1 MSSLGSNT
9 STYQFSDS
17 QANVIGAPVGA
28 NMFGEIDQVFSRDNA
43 STKAHYG
50 TSTVDA
56 ISYDAANRQFFNDT
70 MELGV
75 DCGRINTAAGRP
87 DVAGGGCYPASI
99 SAQKASKEMDPA
111 YNSYGPSAEQIV
123 LAQGDV
129 RYAPSRF
136 ADQNNFMGPSISDDS
151 FQPRL
156 MGTRDVAPSGCATS
170 MIDQTLGNIS
180 SCALADDP
188 LPYPSETDP
197 RVGYGVD
204 SPHTEYWTPLEDV
217 GSMAMAGCEVM
228 TGDDLAASMCN
239 IDSVQGGLPAQVPP
253 AYKAPPAR
261 PGAAQM
267 RAGVQRRPGAKRPV
281 RARASPQKKIIK
293 KKNVRG
299 GSRPK
304 VNPGVRMRMS
314 PPSRRR

>member
-1 MSSLGSNT
+1 MSSLGSTT
-9 STYQFSDS
+9 SAYQFTPS

-28 NMFGEIDQVFSRDNA
+28 NMFGEIDQVYSRDNA

-87 DVAGGGCYPASI
+87 DVAGGACYPASI
-99 SAQKASKEMDPA
+99 AAQRASKQMDPA
-111 YNSYGPSAEQIV
+111 FNSYGPSAEQVV

-136 ADQNNFMGPSISDDS
+136 ADQNNYMGPSISDDS

-156 MGTRDVAPSGCATS
+156 MGTRDVAPSGCSTS
-170 MIDQTLGNIS
+170 LIDQTTGNIS

-188 LPYPSETDP
+188 LPYPSNTDP
-197 RVGYGVD
+197 RTGYGVD
-204 SPHTEYWTPLEDV
+204 SPHTEYWSPIDMA
-217 GSMAMAGCEVM
+217 GSSAMAGCQVM
-228 TGDDLAASMCN
+228 TGDDMAASVCN
-239 IDSVQGGLPAQVPP
+239 VASVQGGLPVKIPP
-253 AYKAPPAR
+253 AYGAPATKA
-261 PGAAQM
+261 
-267 RAGVQRRPGAKRPV
+267 V
-281 RARASPQKKIIK
+281 RANTQR
-293 KKNVRG
+293 
-299 GSRPK
+299 SR
-304 VNPGVRMRMS
+304 VNPAVQYRMVPRK
-314 PPSRRR
+314 R

>member
-1 MSSLGSNT
+1 MSSLGSTT
-9 STYQFSDS
+9 SAYQFSES

-87 DVAGGGCYPASI
+87 NVAGGACYPASI
-99 SAQKASKEMDPA
+99 SAQRASKQMDA
-111 YNSYGPSAEQIV
+111 SYNSYGPSAEQVV

-136 ADQNNFMGPSISDDS
+136 SDQNNYSGPSISDDS

-156 MGTRDVAPSGCATS
+156 MGTRDVAPSGCSTS
-170 MIDQTLGNIS
+170 LIDQTTGNIS
-180 SCALADDP
+180 SCAIADDP
-188 LPYPSETDP
+188 LPYPSNTDP
-197 RVGYGVD
+197 RTGYGAD
-204 SPHTEYWTPLEDV
+204 SPHTDYWSPIEMA
-217 GSMAMAGCEVM
+217 SSAMAGCQVM
-228 TGDDLAASMCN
+228 TGDDMAASMCN
-239 IDSVQGGLPAQVPP
+239 VSSVQGGLPVKIPP
-253 AYKAPPAR
+253 AYGNAR
-261 PGAAQM
+261 ANTKRSNPT
-267 RAGVQRRPGAKRPV
+267 GAKR
-281 RARASPQKKIIK
+281 S
-293 KKNVRG
+293 
-299 GSRPK
+299 
-304 VNPGVRMRMS
+304 VNPAVRMRMS
-314 PPSRRR
+314 PRRMR